1 MKRQGIDIN
10 YGNVHTKEIKHS
22 LKQEKLERRKDQEK
36 ATTLTEMMGQLTKNA
51 SFLFLDVQKPV
62 VKSNESSPPS
72 RRSSFSEQTKST
84 MTKMKDS
91 FRRSFKRNRKPN
103 DNSNTETDVDEQNN
117 VSFSLR

>member
-1 MKRQGIDIN
+1 MKRQGIEIN
-10 YGNVHTKEIKHS
+10 YGNVHTKEIKQS

-62 VKSNESSPPS
+62 VKSNESTPPS
-72 RRSSFSEQTKST
+72 RRSSFSEQTKIT